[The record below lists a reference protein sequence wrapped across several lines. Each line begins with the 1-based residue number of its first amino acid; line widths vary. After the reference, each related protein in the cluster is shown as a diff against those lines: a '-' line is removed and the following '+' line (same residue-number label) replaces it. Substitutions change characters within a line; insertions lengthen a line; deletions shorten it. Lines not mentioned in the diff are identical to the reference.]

1 MYMKKIYEKIKA
13 KAYSDISEM
22 SDDVNLMFDNCV
34 AYNNPISPY
43 GKVWSYESYAFFI
56 AVTPLFYLKSL

>member
-13 KAYSDISEM
+13 TVYRDISDM

-34 AYNNPISPY
+34 AYNNPTSPY
-43 GKVWSYESYAFFI
+43 GKVSS
-56 AVTPLFYLKSL
+56 K